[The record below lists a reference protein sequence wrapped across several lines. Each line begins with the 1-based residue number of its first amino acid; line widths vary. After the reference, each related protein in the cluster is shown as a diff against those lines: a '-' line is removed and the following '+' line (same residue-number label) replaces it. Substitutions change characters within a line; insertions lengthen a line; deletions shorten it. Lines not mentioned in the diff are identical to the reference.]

1 MQTIPSQNYSRKNS
15 AQAYT
20 SEAPERRLSTLKTKT
35 SRSLDNKETI
45 FPRAIARSQQR
56 KARKYFLNNMAS
68 ESMKACATS
77 FTETSDETSLM
88 KHQTRGVRFSTL
100 QTCKS
105 VNCPRCAANHQ
116 RTLRDN
122 IEYVYNNVLSDK
134 EGAVALVTLTKGY
147 YKYKDLKVTRQ
158 DLVKSMGNLVKQL
171 NKRWDLAIVY
181 IVEATFD
188 FQATNPSAH
197 YHIHALMG
205 GNIDDTCYSDI
216 EKYIRQFWKKQNK
229 SENVKSISDKAQ
241 DIQWVKNLNGLASYL
256 SKAASFELT
265 GANTKGAQA
274 TSRTTW
280 FQYLNDLDEEPS
292 QGAKKMV
299 HKFLSAEKGTR
310 KYSTN
315 KKFREVLNGKPE
327 EEEEKEEDRET
338 ELATFNVYSAREML
352 RYDDGMLTSD
362 DILSLLERS
371 DEACEDFK
379 LVAEQCDNYYYD
391 GYDAEL
397 ARGLMLDG
405 LTWLIDKYIHQ
416 KEGRYWADWRG
427 LLTKL
432 SEAKASQYMVH

>member
-1 MQTIPSQNYSRKNS
+1 
-15 AQAYT
+15 
-20 SEAPERRLSTLKTKT
+20 
-35 SRSLDNKETI
+35 
-45 FPRAIARSQQR
+45 
-56 KARKYFLNNMAS
+56 
-68 ESMKACATS
+68 
-77 FTETSDETSLM
+77 M
-88 KHQTRGVRFSTL
+88 KHSSRGVRFSTL

-105 VNCPRCAANHQ
+105 VNCPRCAAKHQ

-122 IEYVYNNVLSDK
+122 IEYVYNDILSDK

-147 YKYKDLKVTRQ
+147 YKFKNLKVTRQ

-171 NKRWDLAIVY
+171 NKRWDLSIVY
-181 IVEATFD
+181 ITEATFD

-205 GNIDDTCYSDI
+205 GNIETHLRQDI

-241 DIQWVKNLNGLASYL
+241 DIQWVKNPKGLASYL
-256 SKAASFELT
+256 SKAASFELS
-265 GANTKGAQA
+265 GANTKRGLA
-274 TSRTTW
+274 TSKTTW
-280 FQYLNDLDEEPS
+280 FQYLNDLDCEPTKN
-292 QGAKKMV
+292 AKKLV
-299 HKFLSAEKGTR
+299 HAFLTAEKGTR

-315 KKFREVLNGKPE
+315 KAFRETLETKPE
-327 EEEEKEEDRET
+327 EEEEREEDKEI

-379 LVAEQCDNYYYD
+379 LVAEQCDNHYYD

-405 LTWLIDKYIHQ
+405 LTWLLDKYIHQ
-416 KEGRYWADWRG
+416 KTRS
-427 LLTKL
+427 LLG
-432 SEAKASQYMVH
+432 